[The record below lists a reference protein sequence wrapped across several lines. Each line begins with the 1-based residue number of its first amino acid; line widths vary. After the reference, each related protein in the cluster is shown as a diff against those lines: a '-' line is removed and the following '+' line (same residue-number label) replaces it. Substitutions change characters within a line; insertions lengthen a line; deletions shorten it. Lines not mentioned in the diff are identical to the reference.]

1 MAVLIDARE
10 ISKTF
15 GSQPLFEGLSMT
27 ANDGERIAV
36 IGPNG
41 SGKST
46 LIKMLAGVEAV
57 DGGTLSVRTGTRRA
71 YVPQIDAFESR
82 HTVRESLIDVLKH
95 AGMDDYEFDASVAGI
110 LTEAGFED
118 FEQKTAEL
126 SGGWRKRLAII
137 RGLCI
142 NPEVLFLDEPTNHLD
157 FDGIVW
163 LENLLKKSRITTI
176 FISHDRYF
184 LDNVATRI
192 IEINKVFRDGLFAVN
207 GGYADFLEKKS
218 LYLASAAKE
227 QQTLANKLRREEEWL
242 RRGPKARTTKSQ
254 SRIDEAY
261 RLRAELAE
269 SLSRSRIGSSAGIEF
284 ASSQRKTKKLVEF
297 KSISKTLGGKQLFKD
312 LSFMISPGTRLGV
325 LGANGTGKS
334 SFLKMITGEFKPDSG
349 AVDLAENLKVTY
361 FDQHR
366 AELPNN
372 ITVKA
377 ALAPHGDSVIFQG
390 RSLHVASW
398 ANRFLFRSDQL
409 HTLVSK
415 LSGGERARLQIAQYI
430 LQPADVLLLD
440 EPTND
445 LDIPTLEVL
454 EEALSEF
461 QGAVVLVTHDRYM
474 LDRISTV
481 LLGLNGHGDFGF
493 FADISQWQS
502 WADKPPEP
510 KSNRSVVDD
519 SQSDAARANRS
530 NTSSRKLSYKE
541 QREWDGMEAAIA
553 QAEAQLAQASEQLEN
568 PKNSSN
574 SAKLSELTKAA
585 AAAQTQV
592 EQLYARWAELEAKQ
606 KG

>member
-46 LIKMLAGVEAV
+46 LIRMLAGVESV
-57 DGGTLSVRTGTRRA
+57 DGGTLSVRTGIRRA
-71 YVPQIDAFESR
+71 YVPQIDSFDAS
-82 HTVRESLIDVLKH
+82 HTVRDCLVHAMTQAGIDE
-95 AGMDDYEFDASVAGI
+95 YEFDASVAGI

-118 FEQKTAEL
+118 YDQKTAEL

-137 RGLCI
+137 RGLCL

-163 LENLLKKSRITTI
+163 LENLLKKSRLTTI

-184 LDNVATRI
+184 LDNLATRI
-192 IEINKVFRDGLFAVN
+192 IEINRVFRDGLFAVN

-218 LYLASAAKE
+218 LYLAGAAKE

-297 KSISKTLGGKQLFKD
+297 KSISKALGGKQLFKD

-334 SFLKMITGEFKPDSG
+334 SFMKMITGEFKPDSG

-366 AELPNN
+366 AALPNN

-493 FADISQWQS
+493 FADISQWQT
-502 WADKPPEP
+502 WTDKPPET
-510 KSNRSVVDD
+510 RS
-519 SQSDAARANRS
+519 ARPVAEETPSPSANRPNS
-530 NTSSRKLSYKE
+530 SSRKLSYKE

-553 QAEAQLAQASEQLEN
+553 AAEAQLAQATAQLED
-568 PKNSSN
+568 PKNASN

-585 AAAQTQV
+585 GAAQTQV
-592 EQLYARWAELEAKQ
+592 EVLYARWAELEGKQ